1 MCYTIV
7 AYFSHHYQYII
18 NIIVVLKGN
27 ILMEKPLK
35 LKKKGEDGSRI
46 ISVRIKLDTLDRL
59 DKVSADSNYSRNE
72 LINIILQ
79 YGLDNIEI
87 V

>member
-1 MCYTIV
+1 
-7 AYFSHHYQYII
+7 
-18 NIIVVLKGN
+18 
-27 ILMEKPLK
+27 MEKPLK